1 MRPHS
6 MENRVRFPKP
16 TLIVGALAVLAA
28 GVAPAQQDDAKFAEL
43 RDKKLQ
49 VAFLKKAT
57 WTTDYDAALADAKK
71 NGKLIFAYFTRS
83 YAK

>member
-1 MRPHS
+1 
-6 MENRVRFPKP
+6 MENRVRFLKP
-16 TLIVGALAVLAA
+16 TLLVGALAFAFA
-28 GVAPAQQDDAKFAEL
+28 GVAPAQKDDAKFAEL
-43 RDKKLQ
+43 RDKKLEL
-49 VAFLKKAT
+49 AFLKKAS